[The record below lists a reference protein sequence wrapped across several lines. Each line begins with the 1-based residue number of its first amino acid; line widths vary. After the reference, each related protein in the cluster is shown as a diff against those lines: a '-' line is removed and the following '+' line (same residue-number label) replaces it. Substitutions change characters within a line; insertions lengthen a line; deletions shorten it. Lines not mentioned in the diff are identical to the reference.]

1 VSENGGKPP
10 RILVTNDDGVRA
22 PGIHVLTQALVDAGR
37 DVVVAAPLDDRSGAS
52 AALMARF
59 MDDILYEEVGLERLE
74 GVPVF
79 GIDGPPAL
87 AVLASR
93 LGAFGDPPD
102 IIVSGIN
109 PGANTG
115 RAVLHSGT
123 VGACLAGANFGLSG
137 LAVSIVPGDPLRWDT
152 AAAVAV
158 AALRWVE
165 EAPRRT
171 VLNVN
176 VPDLP
181 QDQVKGVR
189 VGRLAPFGTVQ
200 AALVGQAEGRIS
212 MELKAQ
218 DQKLDD
224 DTDTML
230 VLDGYVA
237 VTSIV
242 GPRAVDAGD
251 VADALAKSM
260 KAPLP

>member
-1 VSENGGKPP
+1 MAKPP
-10 RILVTNDDGVRA
+10 KILVTNDDGVRA
-22 PGIHVLTQALVDAGR
+22 PGIHVLTQALVNAGH

-52 AALMARF
+52 AALMARY
-59 MDDILYEEVGLERLE
+59 MDDILYEEVALERLE

-79 GIDGPPAL
+79 GVDGPPAL

-102 IIVSGIN
+102 LIVSGIN

-123 VGACLAGANFGLSG
+123 VGACLAGANFGISG
-137 LAVSIVPGDPLRWDT
+137 LAVSVVPGDPLRWDT
-152 AAAVAV
+152 AAAVAL
-158 AALRWVE
+158 AALDWVKD
-165 EAPRRT
+165 APRRT

-181 QDQVKGVR
+181 ESDLKGVR
-189 VGRLAPFGTVQ
+189 VGKLAPFGTVQ
-200 AALVGQAEGRIS
+200 AALVGSDRGRIS
-212 MELKAQ
+212 MELKAT

-230 VLDGYVA
+230 VRKGFVA

-242 GPRAVDAGD
+242 GPRAVDPGD
-251 VADALAKSM
+251 AAEALTRSLAS
-260 KAPLP
+260 AFS